1 MANEENLIPLSER
14 TKEEQR
20 EICAKG
26 GRRSQEVQREKKTI
40 QKILNEFLNAKCSD
54 SAQFKRIAQKL
65 GLESEKSIKELL
77 TYLAIINTAKN
88 ANLDELSKLTKLI
101 GEMPEMNDN
110 NEDVRE
116 TLIKIKECAHEQ
128 GNINQQ

>member
-1 MANEENLIPLSER
+1 MANEKNLIPFSER
-14 TKEEQR
+14 TEEEQR
-20 EICAKG
+20 EICSKG
-26 GRRSQEVQREKKTI
+26 GKRSQEVQREKKTI

-54 SAQFKRIAQKL
+54 SKQFGHIAAKL
-65 GLESEKSIKELL
+65 GIESEKSIKELL

-110 NEDVRE
+110 NEDVKE

-128 GNINQQ
+128 GNIDKQ

>member
-1 MANEENLIPLSER
+1 MANGRLKNENRPHKLTAEEAR
-14 TKEEQR
+14 
-20 EICAKG
+20 KG
-26 GRRSQEVQREKKTI
+26 GKNSVESRRNKKTI

-65 GLESEKSIKELL
+65 GIESEKSIKELL

-88 ANLDELSKLTKLI
+88 ANLDELIKLTKLI

-110 NEDVRE
+110 NEDVKE

-128 GNINQQ
+128 GNIDKQ

>member
-1 MANEENLIPLSER
+1 MANGKLKNGNPPHKL
-14 TKEEQR
+14 TTEEQR
-20 EICAKG
+20 KA
-26 GRRSQEVQREKKTI
+26 GRKSAETRRNNKTI

-54 SAQFKRIAQKL
+54 SAQLKRIAQKL
-65 GLESEKSIKELL
+65 GIESEKSIKELL

-110 NEDVRE
+110 NENVKE

-128 GNINQQ
+128 GNIDKQ

>member
-1 MANEENLIPLSER
+1 MANEENLKPFK
-14 TKEEQR
+14 TVKEAR
-20 EICAKG
+20 ESGRKG
-26 GRRSQEVQREKKTI
+26 GIASGQARKERKTI
-40 QKILNEFLNAKCSD
+40 QKILNELLNVKCYD
-54 SAQFKRIAQKL
+54 NTQFKRIAQKL

-110 NEDVRE
+110 NEDVKE

-128 GNINQQ
+128 GNIDKQ

>member
-1 MANEENLIPLSER
+1 MANEQNLKPFK
-14 TKEEQR
+14 TVKEAR
-20 EICAKG
+20 ESGRKG
-26 GRRSQEVQREKKTI
+26 GIASGQARKERKTI
-40 QKILNEFLNAKCSD
+40 QKILIEFLNLKCSD
-54 SAQFKRIAQKL
+54 SKQFKRIAAKL
-65 GLESEKSIKELL
+65 GIESEKSIKELL

-110 NEDVRE
+110 NEDVKE

>member
-1 MANEENLIPLSER
+1 MANEENLKPFK
-14 TKEEQR
+14 TVKEAR
-20 EICAKG
+20 ESGRKG
-26 GRRSQEVQREKKTI
+26 GIASGQARKERKTI
-40 QKILNEFLNAKCSD
+40 QKILNELLNVKCSD

-65 GLESEKSIKELL
+65 GIESEKSIKELL

-101 GEMPEMNDN
+101 GEMPEINDN
-110 NEDVRE
+110 NEDVKE

-128 GNINQQ
+128 RNIDKQ

>member
-1 MANEENLIPLSER
+1 MANGRLKNENRPHKLTAEEAR
-14 TKEEQR
+14 
-20 EICAKG
+20 KG
-26 GRRSQEVQREKKTI
+26 GKKSAESRRNKKTI
-40 QKILNEFLNAKCSD
+40 QNILNELLNAKCSD
-54 SAQFKRIAQKL
+54 STQFKRIAQKL

-128 GNINQQ
+128 RNIDKQ

>member
-1 MANEENLIPLSER
+1 MANEENLKPFK
-14 TKEEQR
+14 TVKEAR
-20 EICAKG
+20 ESGRKG
-26 GRRSQEVQREKKTI
+26 GIASGQARKERKTI
-40 QKILNEFLNAKCSD
+40 QKILNELLNVKCSD
-54 SAQFKRIAQKL
+54 NTQFKRIAQKL

-110 NEDVRE
+110 NEDVKE

>member
-1 MANEENLIPLSER
+1 MANGRLKNENRPHKLTAEEAR
-14 TKEEQR
+14 
-20 EICAKG
+20 KG
-26 GRRSQEVQREKKTI
+26 GKKSAETRRNKKTI
-40 QKILNEFLNAKCSD
+40 QNIINEFLNAKCSD

-88 ANLDELSKLTKLI
+88 ANLDELSKLAKLI

-110 NEDVRE
+110 NEDVKE

-128 GNINQQ
+128 GNIDKQ

>member
-1 MANEENLIPLSER
+1 MSYGKLKNGNPPHKL
-14 TKEEQR
+14 TTEEQR
-20 EICAKG
+20 KA
-26 GRRSQEVQREKKTI
+26 GRKSVESRNEKKTI
-40 QKILNEFLNAKCSD
+40 QKILNEFLNMKCSD
-54 SAQFKRIAQKL
+54 STQFKRIAEKL
-65 GLESEKSIKELL
+65 GIESEKNIKELL

-88 ANLDELSKLTKLI
+88 ANFDELSKLTKLI

-110 NEDVRE
+110 NEDVRK

>member
-1 MANEENLIPLSER
+1 MANEQNLKPFK
-14 TKEEQR
+14 TVKEAR
-20 EICAKG
+20 ESGRKG
-26 GRRSQEVQREKKTI
+26 GIASGQARKERKTI
-40 QKILNEFLNAKCSD
+40 QKILIEFLNLKCSD
-54 SAQFKRIAQKL
+54 SKQFKRIAAKL
-65 GLESEKSIKELL
+65 GIESEKSIKELL

-110 NEDVRE
+110 NEDVKE

-128 GNINQQ
+128 GNIDKQ

>member
-1 MANEENLIPLSER
+1 MANEQNLKPFK
-14 TKEEQR
+14 TVKEAR
-20 EICAKG
+20 ESGRKG
-26 GRRSQEVQREKKTI
+26 GLASGQARKERKTI
-40 QKILNEFLNAKCSD
+40 QKILIEFLNVKCSD
-54 SAQFKRIAQKL
+54 SKQFKRIAAKL
-65 GLESEKSIKELL
+65 GIESEKSIKELL

-110 NEDVRE
+110 NEDVKE

-128 GNINQQ
+128 GNIDKQ

>member
-1 MANEENLIPLSER
+1 MANGKLKNGNPPHKL
-14 TKEEQR
+14 TTEEQR
-20 EICAKG
+20 KA
-26 GRRSQEVQREKKTI
+26 GRKSVESRRNKKTI
-40 QKILNEFLNAKCSD
+40 QNIVNEFLNAKCSD

-65 GLESEKSIKELL
+65 GIESEKSIKELL

-110 NEDVRE
+110 NEDVKE

-128 GNINQQ
+128 GNINKQ

>member
-1 MANEENLIPLSER
+1 MANGQNLKPFK
-14 TKEEQR
+14 TVKEAR
-20 EICAKG
+20 ESGRKG
-26 GRRSQEVQREKKTI
+26 GIASGQARKERKKS
-40 QKILNEFLNAKCSD
+40 QKILNEFLNVKCSD
-54 SAQFKRIAQKL
+54 SKQFSRIAAKL
-65 GLESEKSIKELL
+65 GIESEKSIKELL

-110 NEDVRE
+110 NEDVKE

-128 GNINQQ
+128 GNIDKQ

>member
-1 MANEENLIPLSER
+1 MANGKLKNGNPPHKL
-14 TKEEQR
+14 TTEEQR
-20 EICAKG
+20 EA
-26 GRRSQEVQREKKTI
+26 GRKSAESRRNKKTI
-40 QKILNEFLNAKCSD
+40 QNILNEFLNAKCSD

-110 NEDVRE
+110 NEDVKE

-128 GNINQQ
+128 GNIDKQ

>member
-1 MANEENLIPLSER
+1 MANEQNLKPFK
-14 TKEEQR
+14 TVKEAR
-20 EICAKG
+20 ESGRKG
-26 GRRSQEVQREKKTI
+26 GIASGQARKERKTI
-40 QKILNEFLNAKCSD
+40 QKILNELLNVKCSD
-54 SAQFKRIAQKL
+54 NTQFKRIAQKL

-88 ANLDELSKLTKLI
+88 ANLDELSKLMKLI

>member
-1 MANEENLIPLSER
+1 MANEQNLKPFK
-14 TKEEQR
+14 TVKEAR
-20 EICAKG
+20 ESGRKG
-26 GRRSQEVQREKKTI
+26 GIASGQARKERKTI
-40 QKILNEFLNAKCSD
+40 QKILIEFLNVKCSD
-54 SAQFKRIAQKL
+54 SKQFKRIAAKL
-65 GLESEKSIKELL
+65 GIESEKSIKELL

-116 TLIKIKECAHEQ
+116 TLIKIKECAHDQ
-128 GNINQQ
+128 GNIDKQ

>member
-1 MANEENLIPLSER
+1 MANEQNLKPFK
-14 TKEEQR
+14 TVKEAR
-20 EICAKG
+20 ESGRKG
-26 GRRSQEVQREKKTI
+26 GIASGQARKERKTI
-40 QKILNEFLNAKCSD
+40 QKILNEFLNVKCSD
-54 SAQFKRIAQKL
+54 SKQFSRIAAKL
-65 GLESEKSIKELL
+65 GIESEKSIKELL

-110 NEDVRE
+110 NEDVKE

-128 GNINQQ
+128 GNIDKQ

>member
-1 MANEENLIPLSER
+1 MANEQNLKPFK
-14 TKEEQR
+14 TVKEAR
-20 EICAKG
+20 ESGRKG
-26 GRRSQEVQREKKTI
+26 GIASGQARKERKTI
-40 QKILNEFLNAKCSD
+40 QKILNELLNVKCSD
-54 SAQFKRIAQKL
+54 NTQFKRIAQKL

-88 ANLDELSKLTKLI
+88 ANLDELSKLMKLI

-110 NEDVRE
+110 NEDDRE

>member
-1 MANEENLIPLSER
+1 MANEQNLKPFK
-14 TKEEQR
+14 TVKEAR
-20 EICAKG
+20 ESGRKG
-26 GRRSQEVQREKKTI
+26 GIASGQARRNKKTI
-40 QKILNEFLNAKCSD
+40 QNIVNEFLNAKCSD

-65 GLESEKSIKELL
+65 GIESEKSIKELL

-110 NEDVRE
+110 NEDVKE

-128 GNINQQ
+128 GNIDKQ

>member
-1 MANEENLIPLSER
+1 MANEQNLKPFK
-14 TKEEQR
+14 TVKEAR
-20 EICAKG
+20 ESGRKG
-26 GRRSQEVQREKKTI
+26 GIASGQARKERKTI
-40 QKILNEFLNAKCSD
+40 QKILNELLNVKCSD
-54 SAQFKRIAQKL
+54 STQFKRIAEKL
-65 GLESEKSIKELL
+65 GIESEKNIKELL

>member
-1 MANEENLIPLSER
+1 MANGRLKNENPPHKL
-14 TKEEQR
+14 TTEEQR
-20 EICAKG
+20 EA
-26 GRRSQEVQREKKTI
+26 GRKSGESRRNKKTI

-110 NEDVRE
+110 NEDVKE
-116 TLIKIKECAHEQ
+116 TLIKIKECAHGQ
-128 GNINQQ
+128 GNINKQ

>member
-1 MANEENLIPLSER
+1 MANGRLKNENRPHKLTAEEAR
-14 TKEEQR
+14 
-20 EICAKG
+20 KG
-26 GRRSQEVQREKKTI
+26 GKKSGETRRNKKTI
-40 QKILNEFLNAKCSD
+40 QKIVNEFLNAKCSD

-65 GLESEKSIKELL
+65 GIESEKSIKELL

>member
-1 MANEENLIPLSER
+1 MANEQNLKPFK
-14 TKEEQR
+14 TVKEAR
-20 EICAKG
+20 DSGRKG
-26 GRRSQEVQREKKTI
+26 GIASGQARKERKTI
-40 QKILNEFLNAKCSD
+40 QKILIEFLNVKCSD
-54 SAQFKRIAQKL
+54 SKQFKRIAAKL
-65 GLESEKSIKELL
+65 GIESEKSIKELL

-110 NEDVRE
+110 NEDVKE

-128 GNINQQ
+128 GNIDKQ

>member
-1 MANEENLIPLSER
+1 MANEQNLKPFK
-14 TKEEQR
+14 TVKEAR
-20 EICAKG
+20 ESGRKG
-26 GRRSQEVQREKKTI
+26 GLARGQARKERKTI
-40 QKILNEFLNAKCSD
+40 QKILIEFLNVKCSD
-54 SAQFKRIAQKL
+54 SKQFKRIAAKL
-65 GLESEKSIKELL
+65 GIESEKSIKELL

-110 NEDVRE
+110 NEDVKE
-116 TLIKIKECAHEQ
+116 TLIKIKDCAHEQ

>member
-1 MANEENLIPLSER
+1 MANGKLKNGNPPHKL
-14 TKEEQR
+14 TTEEQR
-20 EICAKG
+20 KA
-26 GRRSQEVQREKKTI
+26 GRKSVETRRNKKTI
-40 QKILNEFLNAKCSD
+40 QNIVNEFLNAKCSD

-65 GLESEKSIKELL
+65 GIESEKSIKELL

-110 NEDVRE
+110 NEDVKE

-128 GNINQQ
+128 GNIDKQ

>member
-1 MANEENLIPLSER
+1 MANEQNLKPFK
-14 TKEEQR
+14 TVKEAR
-20 EICAKG
+20 ESGRKG
-26 GRRSQEVQREKKTI
+26 GIASGQARKERKTI
-40 QKILNEFLNAKCSD
+40 QKILIEFLNVKCSD
-54 SAQFKRIAQKL
+54 SKQFKRIAAKL
-65 GLESEKSIKELL
+65 GIESEKSIKELL

-128 GNINQQ
+128 GNIDKQ

>member
-1 MANEENLIPLSER
+1 MANKGNLIPFSER
-14 TKEEQR
+14 SEEEQR
-20 EICAKG
+20 KIRSKG
-26 GRRSQEVQREKKTI
+26 GIASGKSRNEKKTI
-40 QKILNEFLNAKCSD
+40 QKILNEFLNVKCSD
-54 SAQFKRIAQKL
+54 SAQFKRISAKL
-65 GLESEKSIKELL
+65 GIESEKSIKELL

-110 NEDVRE
+110 NEDVKE

-128 GNINQQ
+128 GNIDKQ

>member
-1 MANEENLIPLSER
+1 MANGKLKNGNPPHKL
-14 TKEEQR
+14 TTEEQR
-20 EICAKG
+20 EA
-26 GRRSQEVQREKKTI
+26 GRKSGESRRNKKTI

-54 SAQFKRIAQKL
+54 SAQLKRIAQKL

-110 NEDVRE
+110 KEDVKE
-116 TLIKIKECAHEQ
+116 TLIKIKE
-128 GNINQQ
+128 

>member
-1 MANEENLIPLSER
+1 MRL
-14 TKEEQR
+14 
-20 EICAKG
+20 EI
-26 GRRSQEVQREKKTI
+26 SQEKKKKKKTI

-54 SAQFKRIAQKL
+54 NTQFKRIAQKL

>member
-1 MANEENLIPLSER
+1 MANEQNLKPFK
-14 TKEEQR
+14 TVKEAR
-20 EICAKG
+20 ESGRKG
-26 GRRSQEVQREKKTI
+26 GIASGQARKERKTI
-40 QKILNEFLNAKCSD
+40 QKILIEFLNVKCSD
-54 SAQFKRIAQKL
+54 SKQFKRIAAKL
-65 GLESEKSIKELL
+65 GIESEKSIKELL

-110 NEDVRE
+110 NEDVKE

-128 GNINQQ
+128 GNIDKR